1 MKRIAHDLDKMN
13 WGKKAYALFAL
24 CAITAAALPA
34 QTFTTLHSFA
44 GGPADGAV
52 PYAGLVQATNGYL
65 YGTTVGGGANGSGG
79 VNGGGTIFKITP
91 SGTLTTFYSFCAQ
104 SGCTDGAY
112 PQAGIIQTTNGNLYG
127 TTAGGGAT
135 DEGTA
140 FKIAANGTLTTLYS
154 FCSQGGTLCT
164 DGADPQ
170 AGLVQA
176 TNGNFYGTTASGGA
190 NDEAVC
196 SSVTSLA
203 GCGTVF
209 KITPTGTL
217 TTLYSFC
224 SQGGTLCTDGAYP
237 IGGLV
242 QGADG
247 NLYGTTPVGGR
258 NGGCYID
265 GGNGCGTVFKITPAG
280 TLTTLYSF
288 CSQSACADGGNP
300 GTGLVQATNG
310 ELYGTTYVGGAY
322 GSGTV
327 FKITQSG
334 TLKTLHSFC
343 AHNTQNG
350 CTDGHDPVALVQ
362 ASDGN
367 FYGTTTYGG
376 ASDTCNSGCGTV
388 FKMTPTGKL
397 TTLYSFEGGGC
408 PESCYVLPVGLVQ
421 DTNGTF
427 YGTTRSGSVFGSV
440 FSLSVGL
447 NPFVET
453 RPTSRKVGAVVEI
466 LGTNLTGATSVTFNG
481 TAAVFKVVS
490 SSEIT
495 TTVPT
500 GATTGKVEVVTPGGT
515 LSSNAPFRVP

>member
-140 FKIAANGTLTTLYS
+140 FKIAAN
-154 FCSQGGTLCT
+154 
-164 DGADPQ
+164 
-170 AGLVQA
+170 
-176 TNGNFYGTTASGGA
+176 
-190 NDEAVC
+190 
-196 SSVTSLA
+196 
-203 GCGTVF
+203 
-209 KITPTGTL
+209 GTL